1 MHSPVG
7 QTVMFKSFLSF
18 SPGVFLR
25 LLSIYKICLSSLLS
39 DSRAYSL
46 QFCSWQ
52 TLQDMKTAV
61 RRKIDFVLSY
71 TLGKAASNH
80 LGRLLPCF
88 FCFLNLTSPLPVPV
102 PAHRSLAHTLC
113 VPVFKLLQG
122 PIRSEKANRPR
133 AEQVRG
139 FYRSQETVYACHP

>member
-1 MHSPVG
+1 MPPGLWNLSSPSGSNQCLPPSLPAVEAAWSLNYWTTKEAPRKKPALDRAAFLLFLESRAMHSRVG
-7 QTVMFKSFLSF
+7 QKVMFKSFLSF

-88 FCFLNLTSPLPVPV
+88 FFL
-102 PAHRSLAHTLC
+102 
-113 VPVFKLLQG
+113 
-122 PIRSEKANRPR
+122 
-133 AEQVRG
+133 
-139 FYRSQETVYACHP
+139 